1 MVEKW
6 GKDFHKDVV
15 IAGASAGT
23 ILAVGICMGFSPDEI
38 GELYLKTAQEAK
50 CGIFHK
56 GMLSL
61 EHNCL
66 RKLIEDPETFRKLEG
81 KCHIGITGFLTEH
94 FWASSW
100 KDNEDLLN
108 CLKGSLH
115 VPLVCDL
122 IEPVADVHVVDGA
135 YGFAGSSLLA
145 LHGDDTLYIAPDPS
159 ADICT
164 SLSTRQLL
172 FPSEGEAFK
181 ELVQH
186 GYESF
191 MSWDGSHK
199 MKVARRQPNR
209 PVLVVLW
216 LCKFVALFIAFLM
229 RFMNAMSSKLHTK
242 RLYNSAWGS
251 SWYLGKK
258 DC

>member
-6 GKDFHKDVV
+6 GKDFHKDLV

-38 GELYLKTAQEAK
+38 GELYLKTAREAK
-50 CGIFHK
+50 YGIFHK

-66 RKLIEDPETFRKLEG
+66 RKLIEDPETYKKLEG
-81 KCHIGITGFLTEH
+81 KCHIGMTGFLTEH
-94 FWASSW
+94 FWANSW

-122 IEPVADVHVVDGA
+122 VEPVADVHVVDGKILLVKPFLSINQLCYMLSKGA
-135 YGFAGSSLLA
+135 YGFAGTSLLA

-164 SLSTRQLL
+164 SLSTHQLL
-172 FPSEGEAFK
+172 FPSEGEAF
-181 ELVQH
+181 E
-186 GYESF
+186 
-191 MSWDGSHK
+191 
-199 MKVARRQPNR
+199 
-209 PVLVVLW
+209 VLVT
-216 LCKFVALFIAFLM
+216 FIGTSNHLLTFIL
-229 RFMNAMSSKLHTK
+229 R
-242 RLYNSAWGS
+242 
-251 SWYLGKK
+251 SWCSMGTSPS
-258 DC
+258 